1 MRNISHPLLDA
12 FRYYAQGDYNPGD
25 QKYTQDVINKG
36 IEAWKKSSVQ
46 NWWNTEGKGL
56 YIEGAKQ
63 RKK

>member
-46 NWWNTEGKGL
+46 KWWETSGKYWYNKGKGP
-56 YIEGAKQ
+56 K
-63 RKK
+63 

>member
-36 IEAWKKSSVQ
+36 IEAWKKLSVQ
-46 NWWNTEGKGL
+46 KWWEASGKYWYNKGKGP
-56 YIEGAKQ
+56 K
-63 RKK
+63 